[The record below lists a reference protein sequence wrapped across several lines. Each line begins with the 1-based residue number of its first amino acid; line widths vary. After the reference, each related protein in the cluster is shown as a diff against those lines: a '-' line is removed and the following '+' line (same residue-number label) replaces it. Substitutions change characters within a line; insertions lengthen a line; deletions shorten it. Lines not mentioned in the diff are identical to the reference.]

1 MDTSSHSRLTW
12 LLIVRWTARLSA
24 LSFLFFA
31 LTYLVGSYMDPSPRP
46 GPQNARDYFFLSLM
60 GLTLLGYLLG
70 LWWEGVGG
78 FIGLAAS
85 IVFLTWLSFVITI
98 DLPCLPVLSFLHSP
112 RSWR

>member
-1 MDTSSHSRLTW
+1 
-12 LLIVRWTARLSA
+12 
-24 LSFLFFA
+24 
-31 LTYLVGSYMDPSPRP
+31 MDPSPRP

-98 DLPCLPVLSFLHSP
+98 DLHVFLAFLFSILPSTLYLI
-112 RSWR
+112 SWYFHRKLRKDQFIKREVSHVS